1 MIFLKGDFPSYSKT
15 TSSRIICNLFG
26 EIQFEVKRMVDF
38 HFQFLLFLLGF
49 NINLRINLG
58 YLGLEVRNVVR
69 ATKYNSSFL
78 MNIRLFDVF

>member
-1 MIFLKGDFPSYSKT
+1 MIFLKGDFPYSKT

-58 YLGLEVRNVVR
+58 YLGLEVGMWYV
-69 ATKYNSSFL
+69 KYNSSFL